1 MAKLETKTHDR
12 YKEMLEEWEKNQ
24 NTGCEV
30 TMSAEELACLID
42 EFESLK
48 HRYWSLRMIKG
59 STYGFRQNY

>member
-1 MAKLETKTHDR
+1 MAGLVTKTHDK

-59 STYGFRQNY
+59 STYDFRQNY